1 MTRDGIEKIQEMTAT
16 GIHKA
21 ENGREIAFGNW
32 SYIEPYEPKPIYTKT
47 LAGFCDCVD
56 TLFRDT
62 TDIVITEAFK
72 VICLGKPDAITKK
85 RPQLCIAKT
94 DTESVDTMLRNSYEL
109 SDFFKVFKRNFYFE
123 VANAPSLLEFM
134 SNISQEHLT
143 ELRDNGISQQ
153 VVVKNGITS
162 LVHKSIGD
170 SIELKPKCMF
180 AEVDMTL
187 PYFVRMDRDG
197 RVSLSP
203 AYGEIELAQVAAET
217 QAFIQEK
224 TGCIVVV

>member
-1 MTRDGIEKIQEMTAT
+1 MTRDGIEKIQEMTTT

-21 ENGREIAFGNW
+21 ENGREIGFGNW

-47 LAGFCDCVD
+47 LAGFCDCVN
-56 TLFRDT
+56 TLFRDAV
-62 TDIVITEAFK
+62 DIVIAGAFK
-72 VICLGKPDAITKK
+72 VICLGKPDTTTEN

-123 VANAPSLLEFM
+123 EINAPYLLEFL

-143 ELRDNGISQQ
+143 ELRDNGVSQQ

-162 LVHKSIGD
+162 LAHKSIGD

-180 AEVDMTL
+180 AEVDIAL

-203 AYGEIELAQVAAET
+203 AYGEVELAQVAAEVQT
-217 QAFIQEK
+217 FIHKK
-224 TGCIVVV
+224 TDCLVVV